1 MKEQFYRSSLL
12 LGEEG
17 IRRLGQA
24 HVLLFGVGGVGSFVA
39 EALVRT
45 GLGALTLVDMDM
57 IEESNLNRQL
67 QTLQENL
74 GRPKAEVMGER
85 LLSVNPQLRLTV
97 RHCMYLPE
105 NRDAFFPGPG
115 YDYVADCIDTVTAK
129 IDLAATCYHAG
140 IPLISAMGAG
150 NKLDPSAF
158 RTGDLFETSG
168 DPLARVLRRE
178 LRKRGIPSLKVVWS
192 PEPPIPVSRPAD
204 YTGKLVGSVA
214 FCPSVAGLIM
224 AGEIIRDLSGVR
236 DRKG

>member
-17 IRRLGQA
+17 IRRLSQA
-24 HVLLFGVGGVGSFVA
+24 HVLLLGVGGVGSFVA

-45 GLGALTLVDMDM
+45 GLGALTIVDMDI

-67 QTLQENL
+67 QTLKENM

-85 LLSVNPQLRLTV
+85 LLSINPELRLTV
-97 RHCMYLPE
+97 RQGFYLPE
-105 NRDAFFPGPG
+105 TREEFLPGPG
-115 YDYVADCIDTVTAK
+115 YAYVADCIDTVTAK
-129 IDLAATCYHAG
+129 IDLASYCYTAG

-158 RTGDLFETSG
+158 RVGDLFETTG
-168 DPLARVLRRE
+168 DPLARVMRRE
-178 LRKRGIPSLKVVWS
+178 LRKRKIPSLKVVWS
-192 PEPPIPVSRPAD
+192 PEPHIPVSRPKD
-204 YTGKLVGSVA
+204 YSGKLVGSVA

-224 AGEIIRDLSGVR
+224 AGEIIRDLTGIS